1 MIDISNSKF
10 IEKYREEMVDS
21 MMKMNPSWDK
31 HKVEKEIDK
40 IIENEIQFPEVEM
53 DNNYT
58 KEHKQASLL
67 SVFDWAIDRKPI
79 IAGNGTFY
87 KNQYEAIN
95 PVANMLDDMLKSRKA
110 YKKQMFKIDDVLSK
124 EYKDL
129 DRQQANEK
137 INVNSYY
144 GASGMPSSAFY
155 STWSGPATTL
165 SAQSV
170 ISTTETTFESFVADN
185 YLFLDL
191 TECVHW
197 MNVILEEDIELD
209 PWINRNITEEMVY
222 DRLSSKFIK
231 FKSSYEEPLRQYLSN
246 LRNEELVRIYYK
258 NNLIQFMKDHEYMR
272 TLHQLIFLNVKNLRY
287 VDEYTDKSKKILNP
301 YWRDEIRNQYGYD
314 DSKFKEPKDWNK
326 FVNKQF
332 FMDPNDVPES
342 IKEYVETFSNL
353 LFKYVYVRYLSFDR
367 IYRLKNFKRKVVT
380 VIDTDSNILSLD
392 TWVNYIL
399 DEVLLED
406 YGRTKDN
413 NVFII
418 INTITY
424 AITQV
429 VTDILLTY
437 GKFSNV
443 PKEYRARYNMKN
455 EFMFGKLVIGK
466 TKKRYLSKI
475 ILREGNLNN
484 PPKYDIK
491 GFD

>member
-301 YWRDEIRNQYGYD
+301 YWKDEIRNQYGYD
-314 DSKFKEPKDWNK
+314 D
-326 FVNKQF
+326 
-332 FMDPNDVPES
+332 
-342 IKEYVETFSNL
+342 
-353 LFKYVYVRYLSFDR
+353 
-367 IYRLKNFKRKVVT
+367 
-380 VIDTDSNILSLD
+380 
-392 TWVNYIL
+392 
-399 DEVLLED
+399 
-406 YGRTKDN
+406 
-413 NVFII
+413 
-418 INTITY
+418 
-424 AITQV
+424 
-429 VTDILLTY
+429 
-437 GKFSNV
+437 
-443 PKEYRARYNMKN
+443 
-455 EFMFGKLVIGK
+455 
-466 TKKRYLSKI
+466 
-475 ILREGNLNN
+475 
-484 PPKYDIK
+484 
-491 GFD
+491 